1 MATVYLDLMR
11 LDDLNEVSEIERDAF
26 NVPWPSSAYRREL
39 RNNRNAYYIVVR
51 CGDHEQARTSIPSP
65 VSRRLFPLSFLSPSP
80 APQETG
86 HRDRVLGHAGLWR
99 MLDQAHI
106 TTIAVHK
113 EYRRRGFGELLLT
126 GIFDLSRELQ
136 SDAVTLEVR
145 KSNYGAQRLYV
156 KFGFR
161 EVGIRPR
168 YYSDNNEDAV
178 IMWTDPL
185 RSSHMEAI
193 LAQRRQELAHK
204 LGLERLPDWLSRA
217 RSVTQKA

>member
-1 MATVYLDLMR
+1 VATAYLDFMR

-26 NVPWPSSAYRREL
+26 NVPWPMSAYRREL

-51 CGDHEQARTSIPSP
+51 YGDPEQARASLPSP
-65 VSRRLFPLSFLSPSP
+65 ASRRLFSLSFFSSLP
-80 APQETG
+80 ASQGTI
-86 HRDRVLGHAGLWR
+86 HRDPVLGHAGVWR
-99 MLDQAHI
+99 MVDQAHI

-113 EYRRRGFGELLLT
+113 EHRRKGFGELLLT
-126 GIFDLSRELQ
+126 GIFDLAREIQ
-136 SDAVTLEVR
+136 SDALTLEVR
-145 KSNYGAQRLYV
+145 KSNYGAQQLYM

-168 YYSDNNEDAV
+168 YYSDNNEDAI

-185 RSSHMEAI
+185 RSPHMEAI
-193 LAQRRQELAHK
+193 FAQRRQELAHK

-217 RSVTQKA
+217 RPVAQP